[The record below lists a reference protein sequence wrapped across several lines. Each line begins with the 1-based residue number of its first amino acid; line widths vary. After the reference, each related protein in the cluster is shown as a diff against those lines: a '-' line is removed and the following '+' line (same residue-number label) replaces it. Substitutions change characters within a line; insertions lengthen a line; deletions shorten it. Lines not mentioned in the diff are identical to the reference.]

1 MALDPQTLED
11 ASDRRKELVLSSY
24 MKTDYDNRITT
35 TQTDKARTF
44 HGLHKKGDPLIVF
57 NVWDAGTAQ
66 SLVEVGAKAVA
77 TGSWAVAAA
86 NGYDDGEN
94 VPLNFV
100 VENVQRIVNSVDL
113 PVSLDFEGGYAI
125 DPEKLCKHI
134 EIIIDTGAVGINFED
149 RIVGRDGLYSIEDQC
164 ERIRAI
170 RKTSDEK
177 GIPFYINAR
186 SDVVLPLPAAE
197 HSEPHLDE
205 LIERAQVYADAGASG
220 FFAPGLVDPDFIGKL
235 CEASPLPVNIL
246 VVPGVPSSK
255 ELAGLGVARISYGG
269 GTYRTAMTAFKEAAQ
284 KAMNAVTVV

>member
-1 MALDPQTLED
+1 MSNHEEKALLF
-11 ASDRRKELVLSSY
+11 AK
-24 MKTDYDNRITT
+24 
-35 TQTDKARTF
+35 
-44 HGLHKKGDPLIVF
+44 LHIKGSPLIIF
-57 NVWDAGTAQ
+57 NIWDAGTARAIA
-66 SLVEVGAKAVA
+66 EVGARAVA

-113 PVSLDFEGGYAI
+113 PVSLDFEGGYAF
-125 DPEKLCKHI
+125 DPEKLGKHI

-149 RIVGRDGLYSIEDQC
+149 RIVRRDGLYSIEDQC

-170 RKTSDEK
+170 RKASDEK
-177 GIPFYINAR
+177 SIPLFINAR
-186 SDVVLPLPAAE
+186 SDIVLPLTAAE
-197 HSEPHLDE
+197 HSSSHLTE
-205 LIERAQVYADAGASG
+205 LIERAEAYADAGASG
-220 FFAPGLVDPDFIGKL
+220 FFAPGLINPDFIGKL

-269 GTYRTAMTAFKEAAQ
+269 GTYRTAMAAFKEAAQ